1 MFYLSHY
8 VPVVAKE
15 VDRIQIDIKDDSNL
29 SVPFQFGKTVVKLH
43 FRKKRAL
50 L

>member
-1 MFYLSHY
+1 M
-8 VPVVAKE
+8 
-15 VDRIQIDIKDDSNL
+15 KDDDNQ

-43 FRKKRAL
+43 FRKKRSL